1 MGSCCKKIKNEGTKE
16 SCCFGKYLQE
26 ECHQKTK
33 VEIKLSSEFTEKD
46 KTVYKWRAGLQMTED
61 SVTTI
66 CKYQLFYSDLFFKKH
81 SKCCNIYNSHKKKKK
96 PDGTHNI
103 TLEMAEQLKHKEI
116 NVIPGWKLCHN
127 CHQKT
132 KDLADDEVGINECD
146 DGDVNEFETSLQ
158 IVQQRDLLNKSFG
171 IISISP
177 LKTHAVAKTTKTK
190 AACDRLEQ
198 SFEKQKKMIK
208 EIFKLPDTSQL
219 DTKEIVIEKDIQKK
233 ADDFDRLML
242 LIKDKLNDNSLKIS
256 RKLQIL
262 TVAPD
267 WLRAHVAK
275 YFNVSEHMVCEARKL
290 AREKGI
296 QALLDPKRGKCLSKE
311 VENSVKLFY
320 ENDEYLWLMPGAKDY
335 VSVTR
340 NVHQQKHQLL

>member
-1 MGSCCKKIKNEGTKE
+1 MASCSKKRKNEGTKE

-33 VEIKLSSEFTEKD
+33 VEIRLFSEFTEKD
-46 KTVYKWRAGLQMTED
+46 KTIYKWRAGLPMTED

-66 CKYQLFYSDLFFKKH
+66 CRYHQLFYSDLFFKKH

-103 TLEMAEQLKHKEI
+103 TLEMAEQLKHKGI

-171 IISISP
+171 IIGISP
-177 LKTHAVAKTTKTK
+177 LKTHAVAKTTKIK

-198 SFEKQKKMIK
+198 SFEKQKKMVK

-219 DTKEIVIEKDIQKK
+219 DTKEIVIEKDIQRK
-233 ADDFDRLML
+233 ADDF
-242 LIKDKLNDNSLKIS
+242 
-256 RKLQIL
+256 
-262 TVAPD
+262 
-267 WLRAHVAK
+267 
-275 YFNVSEHMVCEARKL
+275 E
-290 AREKGI
+290 
-296 QALLDPKRGKCLSKE
+296 
-311 VENSVKLFY
+311 
-320 ENDEYLWLMPGAKDY
+320 
-335 VSVTR
+335 
-340 NVHQQKHQLL
+340 

>member
-1 MGSCCKKIKNEGTKE
+1 
-16 SCCFGKYLQE
+16 
-26 ECHQKTK
+26 
-33 VEIKLSSEFTEKD
+33 
-46 KTVYKWRAGLQMTED
+46 
-61 SVTTI
+61 
-66 CKYQLFYSDLFFKKH
+66 
-81 SKCCNIYNSHKKKKK
+81 
-96 PDGTHNI
+96 
-103 TLEMAEQLKHKEI
+103 MAEQLKHKGI
-116 NVIPGWKLCHN
+116 NVIPGWKLCHS

-171 IISISP
+171 IIRISP

-198 SFEKQKKMIK
+198 KKMVK

-219 DTKEIVIEKDIQKK
+219 DTKEIVIEKDIQRK
-233 ADDFDRLML
+233 ADDFDQLMF

-256 RKLQIL
+256 QKLQIL
-262 TVAPD
+262 TVALD

-290 AREKGI
+290 ARAKGI
-296 QALLDPKRGKCLSKE
+296 LALLDPKRGKCLSKE
-311 VENSVKLFY
+311 VENSFKLFY
-320 ENDEYLWLMPGAKDY
+320 KNDEYLWLMPGAKDY

-340 NVHQQKHQLL
+340 NVHQQKHLLL